1 MLQRIEYLLDK
12 KISFAIETSLATKS
26 YKKNLVLRAKEAGYT
41 VILLFFWLPSPE
53 MAERRVASRV
63 ISGGHNIP
71 CEVIHRR
78 YWLGLYNLF
87 NIFIPIVDD
96 WSLYDNS
103 ANMKPV
109 VKNSVI
115 IDKLKFIKIKESC
128 LNKIK

>member
-71 CEVIHRR
+71 YLI
-78 YWLGLYNLF
+78 LLF
-87 NIFIPIVDD
+87 VTV
-96 WSLYDNS
+96 LKY
-103 ANMKPV
+103 
-109 VKNSVI
+109 
-115 IDKLKFIKIKESC
+115 KL
-128 LNKIK
+128 L